1 LGGKDGRK
9 KVNKQKLLVGSR
21 RVAVPCRRNVSCKAI
36 EVYRKANLDGLNPTI
51 CTAMNEAKKEE
62 ELNGSW

>member
-1 LGGKDGRK
+1 MRSLVEGMYHA
-9 KVNKQKLLVGSR
+9 KQSKC
-21 RVAVPCRRNVSCKAI
+21 CRRNVSRKAI

-62 ELNGSW
+62 ERNGSW